1 MTNLQS
7 SKRPSILSSNGLAA
21 TSHPLASDEAISILK
36 QGGNAIDAA
45 IAASIML
52 SVVEPHATG
61 IGGDCFA
68 IISMNGKNPV
78 AYNGSGIAPQ
88 KAKVNFLK
96 KKNIKSIGLES
107 PHSVTIPGAIH
118 AWATIHKEYGK
129 LDFKKL
135 FLKSINYARKGFEIT
150 QNVSENWKKNISK
163 LSNNENAKKI
173 FLKNGKAYNFSEKF
187 KNIPLAN
194 TLEKI
199 SKKGFKEF
207 YEGDI
212 AVDMV
217 NSLKKVGGIHTL
229 EDFAKQKTER
239 LNTISSIYKGKTLHQ
254 CPPNGTGITVLLMMK
269 MIEKLNIENYK
280 TDSVER
286 FHIEAEVTKLAYSIR
301 EKNIGDPKFINLN
314 LKNILSQTAIDEAV
328 KKISMDKCYNV
339 GNLDI
344 PAHPETVYLT
354 VVDKDFNAVSIINSI
369 CYAFGSGITTD
380 NTGIL
385 FQNRG
390 TNFRLEENHPNCI
403 DGLKRP
409 LHTIIPGMV
418 CNDANKPILSYGV
431 MGGQFQPVGQTHVL
445 NNILDYNMSP
455 QEAISFPRA
464 FHFNNIYQLESGISK
479 RTENDLKKKGHKTVR
494 INEYLGGGQAIQI
507 DWQKGLLIGGSD
519 PRKDGYA
526 LGL

>member
-1 MTNLQS
+1 
-7 SKRPSILSSNGLAA
+7 
-21 TSHPLASDEAISILK
+21 
-36 QGGNAIDAA
+36 
-45 IAASIML
+45 
-52 SVVEPHATG
+52 
-61 IGGDCFA
+61 
-68 IISMNGKNPV
+68 
-78 AYNGSGIAPQ
+78 
-88 KAKVNFLK
+88 
-96 KKNIKSIGLES
+96 
-107 PHSVTIPGAIH
+107 
-118 AWATIHKEYGK
+118 
-129 LDFKKL
+129 
-135 FLKSINYARKGFEIT
+135 
-150 QNVSENWKKNISK
+150 
-163 LSNNENAKKI
+163 
-173 FLKNGKAYNFSEKF
+173 
-187 KNIPLAN
+187 
-194 TLEKI
+194 
-199 SKKGFKEF
+199 
-207 YEGDI
+207 
-212 AVDMV
+212 MV

-314 LKNILSQTAIDEAV
+314 LKNILSQIAIDEAV

-479 RTENDLKKKGHKTVR
+479 RTENDLKKRGHKTVR